1 MLQREV
7 VRFRA
12 AENQPN
18 PLEVD
23 YWIDITANRYGG
35 IIKYYRNDT
44 LTWEVIEPN
53 PELLKQM
60 IAELK
65 KWVESE
71 ISRLEE
77 VNSQIGQLV
86 TYIDNSISGVR
97 TYIDNRI
104 DNIDGSITNINNE
117 LNSIDSSITNI
128 QEQINNQGGDITTI
142 EGDISTLQTD
152 MTAVKNRVSSL
163 ESTVGSLSTSITSLQ
178 SALNNHINRRDNPH
192 VVTRAQLGLA
202 TSDNV
207 VFNKVS
213 APAGF
218 WKE

>member
-71 ISRLEE
+71 VSRLE
-77 VNSQIGQLV
+77 NDLWL
-86 TYIDNSISGVR
+86 
-97 TYIDNRI
+97 
-104 DNIDGSITNINNE
+104 NINNV
-117 LNSIDSSITNI
+117 NSRID
-128 QEQINNQGGDITTI
+128 D
-142 EGDISTLQTD
+142 L
-152 MTAVKNRVSSL
+152 
-163 ESTVGSLSTSITSLQ
+163 
-178 SALNNHINRRDNPH
+178 
-192 VVTRAQLGLA
+192 
-202 TSDNV
+202 
-207 VFNKVS
+207 
-213 APAGF
+213 
-218 WKE
+218 

>member
-44 LTWEVIEPN
+44 LTWEVIESN

-65 KWVESE
+65 EWVESE
-71 ISRLEE
+71 INRLE
-77 VNSQIGQLV
+77 NDV
-86 TYIDNSISGVR
+86 TV
-97 TYIDNRI
+97 
-104 DNIDGSITNINNE
+104 
-117 LNSIDSSITNI
+117 
-128 QEQINNQGGDITTI
+128 I

-152 MTAVKNRVSSL
+152 MTAIKNRVSSL
-163 ESTVGSLSTSITSLQ
+163 ESTVRSLSTSITSLQ

>member
-53 PELLKQM
+53 SELLKQM

-71 ISRLEE
+71 VSR
-77 VNSQIGQLV
+77 
-86 TYIDNSISGVR
+86 
-97 TYIDNRI
+97 
-104 DNIDGSITNINNE
+104 
-117 LNSIDSSITNI
+117 IDSSITNI